1 MINIGEFVES
11 SLKSILSSFGIEV
24 SKVKKIT
31 QEYHTLSKSINVI
44 VGIVGKEQGI
54 ISYEVEEDVAKGIFS
69 LMAPGMEFNIED
81 PMSISAISELANMVS
96 GTILTMI
103 NNPNIDITP
112 PTTILGRDIN
122 AIINTESTEKI
133 SFSLLGSEIIIGY
146 SIS

>member
-81 PMSISAISELANMVS
+81 PMSISAISEVASMVS

>member
-81 PMSISAISELANMVS
+81 PMSISAISEVANMVS

>member
-11 SLKSILSSFGIEV
+11 SLKSILSSFGIDV

-81 PMSISAISELANMVS
+81 PMSISAISEVANMVS

>member
-81 PMSISAISELANMVS
+81 PMSISAISEMANMVS

>member
-24 SKVKKIT
+24 SKVKKIA

-81 PMSISAISELANMVS
+81 PMSISAISEMANMVS